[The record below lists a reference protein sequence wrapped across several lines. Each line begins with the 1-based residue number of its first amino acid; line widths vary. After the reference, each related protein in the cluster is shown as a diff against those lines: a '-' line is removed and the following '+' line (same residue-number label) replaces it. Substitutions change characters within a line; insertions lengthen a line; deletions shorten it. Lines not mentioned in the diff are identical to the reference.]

1 MASVSIL
8 RSQAGWFREGAR
20 GSNALLSDLTGTRHR
35 PPEESGRTAQPWCLR
50 TGSILGGSEGILLPS
65 RRRGKR
71 DYAPAGQA
79 APAER
84 RTDRRDVSSRERNKP
99 QAEDK
104 LFDQNQGQVSAEG
117 CSHRRTGRSE
127 ERL

>member
-8 RSQAGWFREGAR
+8 EVRPDGFARSAGVTPCGLISRAP
-20 GSNALLSDLTGTRHR
+20 D
-35 PPEESGRTAQPWCLR
+35 TAPRRNPGVLHNWCLR

-104 LFDQNQGQVSAEG
+104 LFDQNKDQVSAEG